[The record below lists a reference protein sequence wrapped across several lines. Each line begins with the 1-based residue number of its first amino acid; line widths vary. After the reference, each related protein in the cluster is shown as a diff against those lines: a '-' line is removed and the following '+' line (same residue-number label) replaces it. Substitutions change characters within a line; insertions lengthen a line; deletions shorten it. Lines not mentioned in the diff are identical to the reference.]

1 MPSATKTKWSRLSA
15 GFLGTSS
22 FLQTFLEFIFF
33 LDAKVPSPAVW
44 SFTLSDFHC
53 VAVSGPLYM
62 TYLLAQKQ
70 SQALSGSTFIHCIQ
84 PQALSLMG
92 IVFGFLLVAHPEKF
106 SGASEV
112 HPEKFSGV
120 SQNPEKFSV
129 VSQNPEKF
137 SEVTQT
143 TQDRMPRGVSERKGA
158 RMVIS

>member
-1 MPSATKTKWSRLSA
+1 
-15 GFLGTSS
+15 
-22 FLQTFLEFIFF
+22 
-33 LDAKVPSPAVW
+33 
-44 SFTLSDFHC
+44 
-53 VAVSGPLYM
+53 M

-106 SGASEV
+106 SGVSQV
-112 HPEKFSGV
+112 HPEKFSG
-120 SQNPEKFSV
+120 